1 MMNPVFNVI
10 TLLEKKT
17 NVRCY
22 RWNTNN
28 GFLLEIILTFIH
40 LFDRFLQMYSCL
52 LYTSPSPRDATLS
65 RMPSSA

>member
-1 MMNPVFNVI
+1 MMVPVFNVI

-40 LFDRFLQMYSCL
+40 LFDRFLQMYSC
-52 LYTSPSPRDATLS
+52 PA
-65 RMPSSA
+65 